1 LDTLIEQFVRERPAC
16 LQTLCPCRRAS
27 APTKQRPLKALLERF
42 LLTKIRLVDMQVCLL
57 SPTCL
62 IPTEEVDP
70 DRVAE
75 LEAQI
80 LRAGCWTVPITAEK
94 EALCVMDGHHRLA
107 VAHRLKL
114 PIVPVM
120 LLDYNAVR
128 VESWR
133 PGLTVTPACI
143 LAMARSG
150 RKFPCKT
157 TRHIFDQSLPNC
169 ILPLESLRHLAPT
182 ERAVAYAK
190 RARS

>member
-16 LQTLCPCRRAS
+16 LQTLCSSCCRAS
-27 APTKQRPLKALLERF
+27 KQHPLKALHERF
-42 LLTKIRLVDMQVCLL
+42 LLTKNGLVDMQVCLL

-62 IPTEEVDP
+62 IPTEEVEP

-80 LRAGCWTVPITAEK
+80 IRTGCWTIPITAEK

-120 LLDYNAVR
+120 LLDYSAVR

-133 PGLTVTPACI
+133 PGLTITPACI
-143 LAMARSG
+143 LATARSG

-157 TRHIFDQSLPNC
+157 TRHIFDQGLPNC
-169 ILPLESLRHLAPT
+169 NLPLESLRHVAST
-182 ERAVAYAK
+182 ERAVAYGE